1 MKVGTTAARS
11 RRSMPANPYASP
23 KRTLDERGLR
33 PRKRFGQ
40 NFLVD
45 ARFAARVAQS
55 VPQGSFIIEI
65 GGGTGALTEA
75 LLERAR
81 QLTVLEIDRDLVP
94 VLRER
99 FDGNARV
106 SVTEGDALAYDM
118 AASLAAHP
126 PPRAICGNLPY
137 NITTPLIE
145 KIIACSSSWE
155 SAVLMVQREYAQR
168 LTARAG
174 TAEYGSL
181 TVFVGYHCRT
191 KRLIDVG
198 AGAFYPAPAVAS
210 SIVVLEP
217 VGPDA
222 ARARDERLLS
232 KLVRA
237 AFAQRRKMLVNSV
250 ISALDDDAPSRDL
263 LIRAMKI
270 AGVAE
275 DIRAERVTIDAYI
288 RLADALSDLGFVAP
302 HT

>member
-1 MKVGTTAARS
+1 MR
-11 RRSMPANPYASP
+11 PNPYASP

-45 ARFAARVAQS
+45 ARFAARVAQA
-55 VPQGSFIIEI
+55 VPQGSSIIEI

-75 LLERAR
+75 LLGRAR
-81 QLTVLEIDRDLVP
+81 RLTVLEIDRDLVP

-99 FDGNARV
+99 FDGDARV
-106 SVTEGDALAYDM
+106 TVTEGDALDYDV
-118 AASLAAHP
+118 AASLSSSPA
-126 PPRAICGNLPY
+126 PRAICGNLPY

-145 KIIACSSSWE
+145 KIIAATSAWE
-155 SAVLMVQREYAQR
+155 IAVLMVQREYAQR

-174 TAEYGSL
+174 TPEYGSL

-198 AGAFYPAPAVAS
+198 AGAFYPAPAVSS

-222 ARARDERLLS
+222 ARAHDERLLTR
-232 KLVRA
+232 LVRA

-250 ISALDDDAPSRDL
+250 ISVFGDDAPSREL
-263 LIRAMKI
+263 LTRAMKI
-270 AGVAE
+270 AGIAE
-275 DIRAERVTIDAYI
+275 DIRAERIAIDGYI
-288 RLADALSDLGFVAP
+288 RLADALSGLGFVAP
-302 HT
+302 RT

>member
-1 MKVGTTAARS
+1 
-11 RRSMPANPYASP
+11 MPSNPYASP
-23 KRTLDERGLR
+23 KRILDERGLR

-45 ARFAARVAQS
+45 ARFAARVAQA
-55 VPQGSFIIEI
+55 VPQEATIVEI
-65 GGGTGALTEA
+65 GGGTGVLTAA

-81 QLTVLEIDRDLVP
+81 QLTVLEIDRDLIP

-99 FDGNARV
+99 FQDDPRV
-106 SVTEGDALAYDM
+106 NVCETDALAYDI
-118 AASLAAHP
+118 AATLEASP

-145 KIIACSSSWE
+145 KIIGCTSAWE

-174 TAEYGSL
+174 TPEYGSL

-210 SIVVLEP
+210 SIVVLQP
-217 VGPDA
+217 VAPDA
-222 ARARDERLLS
+222 PRAHDERLMS

-250 ISALDDDAPSRDL
+250 ISALAEEAPSREML
-263 LIRAMKI
+263 VRAMKGAEI
-270 AGVAE
+270 AD
-275 DIRAERVTIDAYI
+275 DIRAERVDIDGYI
-288 RLADALSDLGFVAP
+288 RLADALSALGFVAP

>member
-1 MKVGTTAARS
+1 
-11 RRSMPANPYASP
+11 MPANPYASP
-23 KRTLDERGLR
+23 KRILDERGLR

-45 ARFAARVAQS
+45 ARFAARVAQA
-55 VPQGSFIIEI
+55 VPQGSTIIEI
-65 GGGTGALTEA
+65 GGGTGVLTAA

-99 FDGNARV
+99 FAGDARV
-106 SVTEGDALAYDM
+106 NVCEGDALAFDM
-118 AASLAAHP
+118 ATSLGASP
-126 PPRAICGNLPY
+126 PPRTICGNLPY

-145 KIIACSSSWE
+145 KIIACTSAWE

-174 TAEYGSL
+174 APEYGSL
-181 TVFVGYHCRT
+181 TVFVSYHCLT

-217 VGPDA
+217 VGPSA

-250 ISALDDDAPSRDL
+250 ISALAENAPTREL
-263 LIRAMKI
+263 LLRAMKSAGI
-270 AGVAE
+270 AD
-275 DIRAERVTIDAYI
+275 DIRAERVAIDDYI
-288 RLADALSDLGFVAP
+288 RLADALSALGFVAP
-302 HT
+302 RT

>member
-1 MKVGTTAARS
+1 
-11 RRSMPANPYASP
+11 MPANPYASP
-23 KRTLDERGLR
+23 KRILDERGLR

-45 ARFAARVAQS
+45 AKFAARVAQA
-55 VPQGSFIIEI
+55 VPQGASIIEI
-65 GGGTGALTEA
+65 GGGTGVLTAA

-99 FDGNARV
+99 FAGEARV
-106 SVTEGDALAYDM
+106 NVIEGDALDYDIL
-118 AASLAAHP
+118 ASLASSP
-126 PPRAICGNLPY
+126 PPRAVCGNLPY

-145 KIIACSSSWE
+145 KIIACTRAWE

-174 TAEYGSL
+174 TPEYGSL

-217 VGPDA
+217 VGADA
-222 ARARDERLLS
+222 ARAHDEHLMS

-250 ISALDDDAPSRDL
+250 ISALAENAPAREL
-263 LIRAMKI
+263 LVRAMKS
-270 AGVAE
+270 AGIAE
-275 DIRAERVTIDAYI
+275 DIRAERVVIDGYV
-288 RLADALSDLGFVAP
+288 RLADALSALGFAAS

>member
-1 MKVGTTAARS
+1 MARS

-23 KRTLDERGLR
+23 KRILDERGLR

-45 ARFAARVAQS
+45 ARFAARVAQA
-55 VPQGSFIIEI
+55 VPQCATIIEI
-65 GGGTGALTEA
+65 GGGTGVLTAA

-99 FDGNARV
+99 FAGDARV
-106 SVTEGDALAYDM
+106 NVTEGDALAYDI
-118 AASLAAHP
+118 AASLKSSP
-126 PPRAICGNLPY
+126 PPRVVCGNLPY

-145 KIIACSSSWE
+145 KIIACTPAWE

-174 TAEYGSL
+174 THEYGSL

-191 KRLIDVG
+191 TRLIDVG

-222 ARARDERLLS
+222 ARARDELLLS

-250 ISALDDDAPSRDL
+250 ISALGENAPTRDVL
-263 LIRAMKI
+263 VRAMNSAGI
-270 AGVAE
+270 AD
-275 DIRAERVTIDAYI
+275 DIRAERIAIDGYI
-288 RLADALSDLGFVAP
+288 RLADALSALGFAAP